1 VRWQGLYPW
10 PHGYFSVILSCS
22 TPNCCILIYIVYT
35 SIEYIVEIYYIYD
48 NGYTIHTMKNILQMT
63 AKKLKVYKHITI
75 RAARSGDNPPAIFPA
90 PQEILKEAGLKIG
103 DNCVIGVD
111 GNKIIII
118 KENEPEYE

>member
-1 VRWQGLYPW
+1 M
-10 PHGYFSVILSCS
+10 
-22 TPNCCILIYIVYT
+22 IYIVYT
-35 SIEYIVEIYYIYD
+35 TIKCIGEIYYIYYD
-48 NGYTIHTMKNILQMT
+48 GYTIHTMKNILQMT